1 MEEMVEAFSKFSFAQ
16 IFFTLTQVKLFE
28 IQLYLLW
35 KHLIDCGQEQFVQ
48 TGLWL
53 ALAVLIQQQEQVPSS

>member
-48 TGLWL
+48 TGL
-53 ALAVLIQQQEQVPSS
+53 

>member
-16 IFFTLTQVKLFE
+16 IFFTLTQVKLFK

-35 KHLIDCGQEQFVQ
+35 EHLIDCGHLWTFVQ
-48 TGLWL
+48 TGL
-53 ALAVLIQQQEQVPSS
+53 